1 MVGKAPGKHFRE
13 GISLIG
19 LFQKFPDDAT
29 AEAWFEKQRWGEAGK
44 PSHCPKCGST
54 EKLKRVSSRKSTPY
68 WCGACRTNFSVRV
81 GTVMHRSHISLQKW
95 AIGIYLFSV
104 SLKGVSSMRLHRDLK
119 ITQKSAYFMAQRLR
133 EAWSE
138 SLTVM
143 VGPLEVDET
152 FVGGKEKNK
161 HSKKK
166 LKAGRGGVGKAIVV
180 GAKDRATNT
189 ISAAVVENTDAKTLQ
204 GFVSDHAA
212 DGATVYT
219 DDHGGY
225 KGLPYDHETVKH
237 SVGEYVDGQASTN
250 GIESF
255 WATLK
260 RGYHGTFHHISPKHL
275 RRYVNEFATRH
286 NMRSQDT
293 EAMMGETVA
302 RMVGKRLR
310 YQDLIAD
317 RSALAAKAICQPF
330 I

>member
-1 MVGKAPGKHFRE
+1 MAGKAPGKNFRE
-13 GISLIG
+13 GISLVE
-19 LFQKFPDDAT
+19 LFQKFPDNAT
-29 AEAWFEKQRWGEAGK
+29 AEAWFEANRWGEAGR

-54 EKLKRVSSRKSTPY
+54 EKLMLVPSRKSTPY
-68 WCGACRTNFSVRV
+68 WCGACRSNFSVRV
-81 GTVMHRSHISLQKW
+81 GTVMQRSHIPLQKW

-138 SLTVM
+138 SPTDM
-143 VGPLEVDET
+143 AGPLEVDET

-180 GAKDRATNT
+180 GAKDRATNAV
-189 ISAAVVENTDAKTLQ
+189 SAAVVENTDAETLQ
-204 GFVSDHAA
+204 GFVADHAA
-212 DGATVYT
+212 DDATIYS

-225 KGLPYDHETVKH
+225 KGLPFDHETVKH
-237 SVGEYVDGQASTN
+237 SVGEYVDGQAHTN

-260 RGYHGTFHHISPKHL
+260 RGYHGTFHHISSKHL
-275 RRYVNEFATRH
+275 DRYVNEFATRH
-286 NMRSQDT
+286 NMRSRDT
-293 EAMMGETVA
+293 EAMMSETVA
-302 RMVGKRLR
+302 K
-310 YQDLIAD
+310 
-317 RSALAAKAICQPF
+317 
-330 I
+330 